1 MNKFIESMSSL
12 GEESQTED
20 SSETTTSSS
29 TSSDDSE
36 DEAMSPRDFRVSAS
50 FFIWSLSQSSGTIFL
65 HLISFDLFWSQTCG
79 ATS

>member
-1 MNKFIESMSSL
+1 MIRLVQTPSFWLKNAGHIPSSSFIPVEMNKFIESMSSL

-50 FFIWSLSQSSGTIFL
+50 FFI
-65 HLISFDLFWSQTCG
+65 
-79 ATS
+79 

>member
-1 MNKFIESMSSL
+1 MDKSDKFIESMSS

-50 FFIWSLSQSSGTIFL
+50 FFFL
-65 HLISFDLFWSQTCG
+65 
-79 ATS
+79 